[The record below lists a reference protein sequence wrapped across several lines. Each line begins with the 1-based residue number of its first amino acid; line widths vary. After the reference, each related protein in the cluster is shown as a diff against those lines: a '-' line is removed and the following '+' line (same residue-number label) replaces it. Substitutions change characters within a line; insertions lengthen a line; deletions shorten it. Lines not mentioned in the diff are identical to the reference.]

1 MDNTQLW
8 NGTLKQLKNLKGIW
22 NFSKIIERRISSSF
36 ILKSLCLNIY
46 SGLRN
51 EHKIEFKDHKT
62 KCIIFWFLEKLK
74 IY

>member
-51 EHKIEFKDHKT
+51 EHKINLCNKSGS
-62 KCIIFWFLEKLK
+62 
-74 IY
+74 